1 MISRII
7 IGGKNR
13 IQSNKINKIEYKIN
27 KMIEKKENNIEVYTM
42 KNIDKQ
48 YFCLNFLSILLNN
61 FKLKDSRVEL
71 LRADTV
77 YNLGSHKTNKFLI
90 KYKDIYLGVY
100 YGKPELESS
109 SVSKSSSALTPELHR
124 KNRETEFYV
133 RIDYDRTIALNVYDT
148 DGLTPNNSR
157 STRSSR
163 SNSS

>member
-42 KNIDKQ
+42 KNINKQ
-48 YFCLNFLSILLNN
+48 YFCLNFLSTLLNN

-100 YGKPELESS
+100 YGKPELASS
-109 SVSKSSSALTPELHR
+109 SLSKSSRSITPELQR
-124 KNRETEFYV
+124 KNRETEFYI

-148 DGLTPNNSR
+148 DGLTPNNS
-157 STRSSR
+157 SSSSR
-163 SNSS
+163 STSS